1 MNNLEVISAMEENHG
16 VNGKRGFGARALSGI
31 FILLFAIL
39 LISFLN
45 AYIVK
50 PILSIWEPVFIR
62 LFGDIKGELG
72 SSVPKFLGFFLF
84 SCSATIVTGLI
95 IDAIVNSRHFSIISR
110 LLHKLPFVKSVLS
123 FFQSAANA
131 YRNLKQARPVLLR
144 IGGIEIPAFVTKER
158 TFQVDGRK
166 SSYFVLYC
174 PHTPT
179 FLTGN
184 TLYIRKEEMAE
195 GRIVDI
201 PQSKL
206 IEDVIS
212 AGIFGVRDELRT
224 QKTE

>member
-1 MNNLEVISAMEENHG
+1 MEENRG
-16 VNGKRGFGARALSGI
+16 ANGKRSFGTRASSGI
-31 FILLFAIL
+31 FILLFALL
-39 LISFLN
+39 LISFLH
-45 AYIVK
+45 AYIIK

-62 LFGDIKGELG
+62 LFGDIKGGWE

-84 SCSATIVTGLI
+84 SCIATVVTGLI

-110 LLHKLPFVKSVLS
+110 LLHKFSFVKNILS

-131 YRNLKQARPVLLR
+131 YRNLKQARSVLLR
-144 IGGIEIPAFVTKER
+144 IGGIEMPAFVTKER
-158 TFQVDGRK
+158 VFQVDGRK
-166 SSYFVLYC
+166 SVYLVLYC

-195 GRIVDI
+195 GRIIDI

-224 QKTE
+224 EKTE